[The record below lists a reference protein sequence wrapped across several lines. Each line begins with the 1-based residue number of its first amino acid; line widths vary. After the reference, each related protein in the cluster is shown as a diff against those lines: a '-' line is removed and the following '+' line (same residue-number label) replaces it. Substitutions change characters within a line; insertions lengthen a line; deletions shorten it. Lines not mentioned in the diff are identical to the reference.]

1 MKFENCGEFDY
12 VGDAAFSFLKSLES
26 VSFSGSEL
34 FYLSGQAFY
43 DCQKLKNLDLSNT
56 NVKYID
62 SCLPIYIGTVSASID
77 FRCKSMARQ
86 TSDVYVR
93 LSRVLLSL
101 GVNST
106 VVP

>member
-1 MKFENCGEFDY
+1 
-12 VGDAAFSFLKSLES
+12 LKSLES

-62 SCLPIYIGTVSASID
+62 SCLPIYLGAVS
-77 FRCKSMARQ
+77 
-86 TSDVYVR
+86 TSLPIPGGGEIQGLTGQR
-93 LSRVLLSL
+93 ILQSS
-101 GVNST
+101 
-106 VVP
+106 